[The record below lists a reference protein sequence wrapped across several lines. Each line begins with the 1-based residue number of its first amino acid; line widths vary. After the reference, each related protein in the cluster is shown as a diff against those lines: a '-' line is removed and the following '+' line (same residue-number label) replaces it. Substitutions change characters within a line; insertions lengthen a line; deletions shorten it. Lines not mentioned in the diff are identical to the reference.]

1 MGATMFGL
9 MRHTQNGLLADVAAL
24 YGIHLASYLLPLALI
39 PFLAR
44 TLGPDGW
51 GRLALAQALTGILAV
66 LVEYGFH
73 LSATREVAR
82 LRDDIGARSEL
93 IAGVVGGK
101 SLLAL
106 CGFGIAIATAVW
118 IPALGEQP
126 RLVVMATLA
135 GLAQAYSVVWYFQ
148 GMGRLGEAAFVE
160 LSCKLLAAG
169 LIFLSIREPSDVWK
183 VPGIQ
188 AATTLLSFG
197 FLASVAFRENR
208 IVAPTLA
215 TALNR
220 LNRGWSIFLLR
231 GATTLYTAANPF
243 LLGLFVRPEFVGY
256 FAGAEKTSRACT
268 SLLQPMSLV
277 LYPRL
282 SRLTQTSRREAEDL
296 IRWSLW
302 TMGVAG
308 ILIASGLAL
317 AAPLI
322 VSLVLGP
329 GYEPTVPA
337 LRLLALLV
345 PLTAVSNVLGMQWM
359 LPLGLERALNALVI
373 GAGLLNILLGALL
386 APQFAHMGMATA
398 VVVSEAAVTA
408 GILVIL
414 SQRRLLPKF
423 GFREAKQSE
432 GITAGVEPSGA
443 ELVSKDF

>member
-1 MGATMFGL
+1 MFGL
-9 MRHTQNGLLADVAAL
+9 RRHTQDGILADVTAL
-24 YGIHLASYLLPLALI
+24 YGIHLAGYLLPLALI

-51 GRLALAQALTGILAV
+51 GRLALAQALTGFLAV

-106 CGFGIAIATAVW
+106 CGFGIAVATAIW

-148 GMGRLGEAAFVE
+148 GMGRLREAAFVE
-160 LSCKLLAAG
+160 LSCKLLGAG
-169 LIFLSIREPSDVWK
+169 LIFLFIREPSDVWK

-188 AATTLLSFG
+188 AAATLLSLG
-197 FLASVAFRENR
+197 ILASIVFRENR

-231 GATTLYTAANPF
+231 GATTLYTTGNAF
-243 LLGLFVRPEFVGY
+243 LLGIFVTPQFVGY

-302 TMGVAG
+302 TMGLAG
-308 ILIASGLAL
+308 ILIATGLAV

-322 VSLVLGP
+322 VSLVFGQ
-329 GYEPTVPA
+329 GYQPTVPA
-337 LRLLALLV
+337 LRLLALLA
-345 PLTAVSNVLGMQWM
+345 PLSAISNVLGMQWM
-359 LPLGLERALNALVI
+359 LPLGLERPYNTLVI
-373 GAGLLNILLGALL
+373 GAGLLNILLGSLL

-398 VVVSEAAVTA
+398 VVVSEASITA
-408 GILVIL
+408 GILVVL
-414 SQRRLLPKF
+414 SRRRLLPNL

-432 GITAGVEPSGA
+432 GMTAGAGPSRV
-443 ELVSKDF
+443 ELVSKDL